1 MSAYS
6 VPAAVFG
13 AGDSVVSQEGK
24 VLVFLWLRAWEET
37 DKHILMI
44 MKCDKDELGVEGRL

>member
-1 MSAYS
+1 MLTLFQLLSL
-6 VPAAVFG
+6 VLGTP
-13 AGDSVVSQEGK
+13 VVSNEGK

-37 DKHILMI
+37 EKHILMI